1 MPIVKIVIDEERC
14 TGHGRCYSLV
24 PELFDSDDQGH
35 SLLRDPGAEVSAD
48 QVRQAQVA
56 VDNCPEDC
64 ISLQD

>member
-1 MPIVKIVIDEERC
+1 VKIVIDEERC

-35 SLLRDPGAEVSAD
+35 SLLQDPGAEVTAD

>member
-1 MPIVKIVIDEERC
+1 MKIVIDEERC
-14 TGHGRCYSLV
+14 TGHGRCYALV
-24 PELFDSDDQGH
+24 PELFDSDDRGH

>member
-1 MPIVKIVIDEERC
+1 MKIVIDEERC

-24 PELFDSDDQGH
+24 PELFDSDDPGH

>member
-1 MPIVKIVIDEERC
+1 VKIVIDTERC

-24 PELFDSDDQGH
+24 PELFDSDEQGH
-35 SLLRDPGAEVSAD
+35 SLLRAPGAEIAPD
-48 QVRQAQVA
+48 QQRQAQVA

>member
-1 MPIVKIVIDEERC
+1 VKIVIDAERC

-24 PELFDSDDQGH
+24 PELFDSDEQGH
-35 SLLRDPGAEVSAD
+35 SLLRHPGAGISPD
-48 QVRQAQVA
+48 QQRQAQVA